1 MPVPEGGA
9 SIRGSRARFLLESV
23 ATGYF
28 LTDAAANTSAKCL
41 DGTPSLYYH
50 RPGFDSGAQK
60 WFVFMQGGG
69 WCNTASASGEFSGK
83 GYDNCEQRSSELSP
97 APSARCTTRHHL
109 KLPPA
114 SSDLHPK
121 YSKASSPPAESA
133 EVAASGCGVQGGRWA
148 QRALT
153 AR

>member
-1 MPVPEGGA
+1 MNGDGLTPLPEGGA
-9 SIRGSRARFLLESV
+9 SIHESRARFLLESV

-28 LTDAAANTSAKCL
+28 LTEAAANSSAKCL

-69 WCNTASASGEFSGK
+69 WCNTASASGEFVGR

-97 APSARCTTRHHL
+97 APSARYAARHHRGG
-109 KLPPA
+109 PPA
-114 SSDLHPK
+114 GSGLHP
-121 YSKASSPPAESA
+121 
-133 EVAASGCGVQGGRWA
+133 VGFF
-148 QRALT
+148 